1 MPDAIS
7 RQRVSGGATSTS
19 ESDPMEM
26 TTGIGQKIRLRRK
39 VRGLS
44 LKDVADRSRLS
55 IGLVS
60 QVERGLSTPSLRAL
74 NQICSALDMPIR
86 WLFDGSEAPGE
97 EEFVVVRA
105 RHRRHLDLGS
115 KGMAK
120 DLMSPDAVPE
130 IQMMRIIIHPGGSS
144 GDSPYN
150 HPAGAKCGTV
160 LEGQF
165 GLMVDGQEYV
175 LAPGDSFAFRATSQ
189 HRFWCAGD
197 NPCQVIWVVTPAVY

>member
-1 MPDAIS
+1 MSAAE
-7 RQRVSGGATSTS
+7 Q
-19 ESDPMEM
+19 EPMVT
-26 TTGIGQKIRLRRK
+26 TTGIGHKIRLRRK

-60 QVERGLSTPSLRAL
+60 QIERGLSTPSLRAL

-86 WLFDGSEAPGE
+86 WLFDGSEQNGWE
-97 EEFVVVRA
+97 DSVVVRA
-105 RHRRHLDLGS
+105 RHRRHLDFGG

-130 IQMMRIIIHPGGSS
+130 IQMMRITIQPGGSS

-165 GLMVDGQEYV
+165 GLKVDGRDYIMG
-175 LAPGDSFAFRATSQ
+175 PGDSFAFHATSQ
-189 HRFWCAGD
+189 HRFWCVGD
-197 NPCQVIWVVTPAVY
+197 APCQVIWVVTPAVY